1 MRTTLYEQIRSIDS
15 LSFLWIFPQIR
26 QGKGKKASDLFDK
39 VRIILSPKYK
49 GNTGEKMSIDV
60 KILKNILAL
69 RIEKNLLNMTMPN
82 IKNQR

>member
-1 MRTTLYEQIRSIDS
+1 MRTTLYKQIRSIDS

-49 GNTGEKMSIDV
+49 GNYMG
-60 KILKNILAL
+60 KNEH
-69 RIEKNLLNMTMPN
+69 RCKNSKEYIGTENRKKKTY
-82 IKNQR
+82 